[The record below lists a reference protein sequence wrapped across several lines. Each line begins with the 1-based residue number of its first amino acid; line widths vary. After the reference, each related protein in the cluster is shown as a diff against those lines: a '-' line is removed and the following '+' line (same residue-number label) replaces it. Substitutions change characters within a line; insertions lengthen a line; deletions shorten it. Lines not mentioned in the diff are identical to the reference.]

1 MRKTFIFMGIL
12 LSTFVLKAQNWYQ
25 LGFKI
30 SSKVPLVRSYSPN
43 DYASSVRSLQFGG
56 FFRAGKYVYGEVGI
70 GYEYFK
76 GYYIHT
82 TGTGEKLEDLV
93 ESRYLVI
100 PVKAVGEVPVT
111 KSIFFMPYLGVLYN
125 PLLKVT
131 DNVLGYSKNNIENH
145 WVQFTTGF
153 DFRLKFV
160 TIGVDY
166 RLSFQRFFQNQEGR
180 LPQFVGFNVGVVF

>member
-1 MRKTFIFMGIL
+1 MRKTLIFIGIL

-76 GYYIHT
+76 GYFIHT
-82 TGTGEKLEDLV
+82 TGIGEKLEDLV
-93 ESRYLVI
+93 ECRYLVI
-100 PVKAVGEVPVT
+100 PVKAVGDVQIT
-111 KSIFFMPYLGVLYN
+111 KSISFMPYLGVLYN

-131 DNVLGYSKNNIENH
+131 DNILGYSKSNIENH
-145 WVQFTTGF
+145 WAQFTTGF

-160 TIGVDY
+160 TLGVDY
-166 RLSFQRFFQNQEGR
+166 RLSFQRFFRNQDGR